1 VRIVLDTNVALS
13 ALLWRGTPW
22 RLLQAIERDEAL
34 QLFTSAALL
43 AELADVMTR
52 PVPAKR
58 LALFDRT
65 ARDLLT
71 DYIEAVD
78 LVAPFAAP
86 AVVFADPDDDQV
98 IAAAVAAHA
107 ELIVSGDRHLL
118 ALGTHQGIRIVTPVE
133 ALRLVGIP

>member
-1 VRIVLDTNVALS
+1 VRIVLDTNVAPS

-22 RLLQAIERDEAL
+22 RLLQAIERNEAL
-34 QLFTSAALL
+34 QLFTGAALL

-58 LALFDRT
+58 LALFGRP
-65 ARDLLT
+65 AHELLT

-78 LVAPFAAP
+78 LVTPFAIP
-86 AVVFADPDDDQV
+86 AVVSADPDDDQV

-107 ELIVSGDRHLL
+107 GLIVSGDRHPLD
-118 ALGTHQGIRIVTPVE
+118 LGSHQEIRIVTPAE

>member
-1 VRIVLDTNVALS
+1 MRIVLDTNVAPS

-22 RLLQAIERDEAL
+22 RLLQAIERNEAL
-34 QLFTSAALL
+34 QLFTGAALL

-58 LALFDRT
+58 LALFGRP
-65 ARDLLT
+65 AHELLT

-78 LVAPFAAP
+78 LVTPFAIP
-86 AVVFADPDDDQV
+86 AVVSADPDDDQV

-107 ELIVSGDRHLL
+107 GLIVSGDRHPLD
-118 ALGTHQGIRIVTPVE
+118 LGSHQEIRIVTPAE

>member
-22 RLLQAIERDEAL
+22 RLLQAIERNEAL

-43 AELADVMTR
+43 AELADVMAR

-58 LALFDRT
+58 LALFGRP
-65 ARDLLT
+65 ARELLT

-78 LVAPFAAP
+78 LVTPFAIP
-86 AVVFADPDDDQV
+86 AVVSADPDDDQV

-118 ALGTHQGIRIVTPVE
+118 DLGRHQDICIVTPAE